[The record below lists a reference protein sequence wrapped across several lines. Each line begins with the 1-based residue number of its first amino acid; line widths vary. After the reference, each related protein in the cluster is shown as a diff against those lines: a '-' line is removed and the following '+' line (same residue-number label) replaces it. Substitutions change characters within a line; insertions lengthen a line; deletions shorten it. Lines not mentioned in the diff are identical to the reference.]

1 MPEGMRA
8 NELALVR
15 GAAGTRATL
24 ADWNRRPGPVLAGWL
39 AGALAV
45 AACLLGAVWLVSH
58 LIAPDSTPIM
68 IPGLYRRAE
77 LTDVG
82 AVLFRNSLVLALHA
96 MACVAGYIAGSTL
109 PAEAERYSGLW
120 RRVHDRAGTLAIAFV
135 AGATMF
141 SLSTQT
147 YILGGSV
154 STLAAQ
160 LGVSPGLLLV
170 ALLPHAVPELTM
182 LFLPLA
188 AWLIASRRGDW
199 HELMAATLVTVAIA
213 APILVASALVEIY
226 VSPHLLAAIAT

>member
-1 MPEGMRA
+1 MPDGMRA

-39 AGALAV
+39 AGALGV
-45 AACLLGAVWLVSH
+45 AGCLLGAVWLMAH
-58 LIAPDSTPIM
+58 LIRPDSTPIM
-68 IPGLYRRAE
+68 IPGLYRPAE
-77 LTDVG
+77 LVDVG
-82 AVLFRNSLVLALHA
+82 AVLYRNSLVLALHA

-109 PAEAERYSGLW
+109 PAEAERYSGFW
-120 RRVHDRAGTLAIAFV
+120 RRIHD
-135 AGATMF
+135 F

-170 ALLPHAVPELTM
+170 ALLPHALPELTM

-199 HELMAATLVTVAIA
+199 HELLAATLVTVAIA
-213 APILVASALVEIY
+213 APVLVASALVEVY
-226 VSPHLLAAIAT
+226 VSPHVLGALAT